1 MHFPVIWASKSAV
14 VATLQD
20 LVTLQPRR
28 GLLRNRQFNLWRQVG
43 GGMTLPQ
50 LQGPSQYC

>member
-14 VATLQD
+14 LATLQD

-28 GLLRNRQFNLWRQVG
+28 GLLTNKQFNLWQQVG

-50 LQGPSQYC
+50 LHGPSQYC